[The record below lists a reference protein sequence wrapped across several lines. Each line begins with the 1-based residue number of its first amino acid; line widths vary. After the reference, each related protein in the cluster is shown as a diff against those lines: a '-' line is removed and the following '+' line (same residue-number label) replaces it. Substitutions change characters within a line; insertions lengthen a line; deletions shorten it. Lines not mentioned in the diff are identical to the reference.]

1 MNKIWLLAAA
11 LLALVFTF
19 ACNKQKPPK
28 LDYTEKME
36 KGVFTPN
43 GMPGDGHVGG
53 TREEH
58 RYHGYKP
65 LAEDVAAEHHQA
77 TPPATGDQAGQ
88 DEPAA
93 GESVEKK
100 PAADDEAGEGEE
112 GEEEDDEDDEEDDD
126 EDDEDEDDEDE
137 DEDDED
143 DEDDE

>member
-28 LDYTEKME
+28 LDYTEKLE
-36 KGVFTPN
+36 KGLFAPN

-53 TREEH
+53 THEEH

-65 LAEDVAAEHHQA
+65 LAKDAAADHHQA

-93 GESVEKK
+93 EESIDEKS
-100 PAADDEAGEGEE
+100 AADDEGGEGE
-112 GEEEDDEDDEEDDD
+112 DDEDD
-126 EDDEDEDDEDE
+126 EDDEDEDDEE
-137 DEDDED
+137 EDDED
-143 DEDDE
+143 EEDDE